1 MLQNILLN
9 GKKVD
14 QLLTG
19 GKDTKVPKYTLRDI
33 KTNET
38 WDVTCS
44 WNELQT
50 ILDEMPDVVKE
61 LSTPAFCGNTMSNLR
76 RAGSGWQDVLNGI
89 KKNSGAGNKIKT

>member
-1 MLQNILLN
+1 MSQNILLN

-50 ILDEMPDVVKE
+50 ILDEMPGVVKE
-61 LSTPAFCGNTMSNLR
+61 LSTPAFCGHTMSNLR